1 MIVIV
6 CFIILQILFDIITV
20 LAVRWINEYNYK
32 WLSNHKDAI
41 NYLLEGEVNHKEAI
55 EKIIDYITK

>member
-6 CFIILQILFDIITV
+6 CFIILQILFDITIV
-20 LAVRWINEYNYK
+20 LGIRWINEHNYK
-32 WLSNHKDAI
+32 WLLNHKDAI